1 MAEGRLPSGE
11 NTSPPQLLN
20 MIQEIGPSSTS
31 DQIKFDK
38 IALEWAKKPGNFV
51 NEVATAIIYMINETS
66 RQNIEPKKKDSRVNF
81 DFSAVLRARWNE
93 LSDIKGDQNLL
104 IQNKNSKIETGW
116 NSSIFVE
123 GIQKLVKPSC
133 QNIDNAEIFWDK
145 VIKYVINNS
154 NQLYLSGNDGSFEFF
169 CSILGEIYRRGEN
182 KTYIPKDD
190 ELFCKIDPFLQKW
203 ENPTVQAQFIVKICR
218 LGFEVQNGGYNIHQ
232 RNDINFLDESL
243 LNDDLKFDQL
253 YPSINNYSVILDAN
267 HLVPESLLS
276 MIKSDKRVAELIE
289 NGLIGT
295 PIIYN
300 ELKLPRIAVIH
311 SKGSCGAFICS
322 RLLKVLFD
330 LSSRVKDQ
338 KLLDQIHHLLFF
350 DIPRYS
356 PIGML
361 SSLGMIYCDLPN
373 YLKLSNDLV
382 GKVSEL
388 FETGIKSNE
397 LDKTILIN
405 ISISSIQEFIC
416 SPRSKMIANSQEK
429 EYELGPNFGL
439 LMQILFASFDEH
451 SSRRSRNLQFIRDL
465 IGQITLRYRFSSIV
479 ILSRLTSLGRKYIW
493 KFLKNEYT
501 VLPRL
506 CDMVEVKGQVP
517 PIFHREN
524 RRVTKSNPNI
534 HIDYFHWWFLCLDL
548 IVAGISIRQNS
559 GLNLTEGECNEII
572 QDSTEVLSRLFQKE
586 LEGRDSESFLLIVA
600 IVDYI
605 RARLVYMTYASAEL
619 QTILVNRRISLPSFS
634 FEKAVNFKIFAAR
647 IVRRNLLLGSPKLSF
662 PSNFWASSF
671 GTPSFSYYYWCISS
685 FVILA
690 IKNAI
695 IEFKLSIDGLENIQV
710 FNLLE
715 ALTEFEMIKVD
726 RGINSGIVNFRDDSV
741 RSNSGTISS
750 ISIKESDA
758 SKVEKTPSD
767 KSLTGL
773 KDTNNCNNGIDI
785 VPIEGS
791 RVAHDLE
798 INDKVNEYFTRFY
811 TGKMS
816 VKELISELKRVNSRD
831 STGDCKLF
839 NIFLQTLFD
848 ECRSFPKYPIPE
860 LRLTAIMLGTLVKE
874 DMLIPCGN
882 ALVFVQRCIIEALRK
897 NHWSKMF
904 CFGVLAMEQ
913 FIDKLINFPQFLFA
927 ILIMS
932 KHLEPAIG
940 SYIRYCEYCLSLL
953 PDSLR
958 NRLFIEKDVLK
969 SFGISPSMAPKNL
982 VSMCSPEM
990 ISFCCHTENIT
1001 KGDAHC
1007 HISKN
1012 RLGSLIKLD
1021 ISSKRTL
1028 PDGLTIEQLQGFGL
1042 GSLEKLMNDP
1052 RIYDTITIPSDN
1064 VIEQI
1069 FAICNT
1075 LASTNVDS
1083 KAQEMAEI
1091 LGKNPEYSYWFA
1103 FYLVKNRAS
1112 KEKNNHSTYVS
1123 LLVKLDELLPDITDS
1138 FHDSKLNDTS
1148 AVPIT
1153 RKGSNFDVGRSIT
1166 DIAALA
1172 SYDCIKA
1179 LLCYSTILNEVSS
1192 FVNILR
1198 HLGCWLGQ
1206 ITIGINHPI
1215 IHKYLNPRQLLIE
1228 SYSKGCISSTLPF
1241 VCKILESAKNTHFV
1255 PPNPWTNSLL
1265 LTLAEIHSTANNA
1278 NSRMFEVEL
1287 LFKQLELNLEDYS
1300 DKSNYLMVGPQVF
1313 NSYNVNTLNEEQRR
1327 IYMNVRTHQGANTQ
1341 YSGVLH
1347 NRNTSNLN
1355 NFSKTVPTSFTQPSN
1370 LNDSQLISSFMPP
1383 HYNQM
1388 MVQQQSRQYQI
1399 PTMDMQ
1405 FWANKVLI
1413 SPSIPLFQI
1422 QPSLRPLVPLALDR
1436 SIKEILQVVIPRS
1449 VRIAII
1455 TTREIVG
1462 KDFAFEPDE
1471 NIYRRATQL
1480 MVSSLSGSMAI
1491 AACREPL
1498 RVAFIAQLRQILHQ
1512 TLSREEDHL
1521 LVEQIAQVLCSDNID
1536 LGCYIIEQAVIKRAV
1551 EELEDSISPGIL
1563 YRKKMRESG
1572 QQFVDINY
1580 YGGPNS
1586 QIQTLYLSSLPEILK
1601 YRQNSMRHLQLY
1613 RDFLLFTLMRN
1624 VYKDS
1629 SSQPEARVSNTGQQ
1643 ITQVSRQQGRG
1654 DQIAGQI
1661 HRSQCSHQNTN
1672 RYSNRQDL
1680 PQNTTSNKVEMNYR
1694 LSSNNHIHTKSTN
1707 TLIVQPQEPVRVPL
1721 LFEIS
1726 LFPLMSRV
1734 DECLSQIKDVIR
1746 EMALYP
1752 PIFPRNFF
1760 PPVGNLSYESH
1771 YRSQVF
1777 TFSRP
1782 LGSKVTISSPR
1793 TTAHPVLSVLA
1804 SLPSDHILF
1813 YLCKVVC
1820 TIAASASQKEDIL
1833 IGISQKLFRTLFDAA
1848 AAYQQSIMGAIPS
1861 TKCIASALGF
1871 DAALLHIEVFL
1882 GLSHQLL
1889 LVNPKFCSKLRKEA
1903 VGWFVHAI
1911 EEPKYS
1917 VDIIVGALRYGLVS
1931 NHEFDISL
1939 TNLLDKE
1946 FPLKKSD
1953 DSSGSLGKFL
1963 NFIEFT
1969 YKLFFRC
1976 IGDWHFPID
1985 KRLPK
1990 TTQVLKSLTNNTL
2003 LIQNHFSTRSVILP
2017 GFYYKP
2023 NPSKTNLA
2031 EIKSMVD
2038 SLLREIGSK
2047 KITSTHLDWIG
2058 EKVPDIVNFCTI
2070 TKSYTDKV
2078 INPLYPGL
2086 PVPMTPSGEVTSV
2099 VGRIFDEWILLLRMT
2114 IFSGVGTNERNN
2126 PYRNLF
2132 LQRLARQGLLK
2143 MDDRTEKLFTACIER
2158 AIYLSLNKKF
2168 TGLSL
2173 RKNINAKS
2181 CDISNTQADMDP
2193 FPLDSL
2199 VKLITTMA
2207 RFLDPQ
2213 QMISVVTTH
2222 KFLSILT
2229 KIIHKSSESST
2240 FNQRPYYRIF
2250 FALLCEYESIGQS
2263 SEMVHFTCI
2272 LSIVNHLHYINPN
2285 RVPAFAY
2292 SWIQIISSNKLFP
2305 YLLRHAKSWQPYQS
2319 LLIQLF
2325 TFISPYLKYIQ
2336 LSDNIKSIYGAL
2348 LRILL
2353 VLLHDFPEFLCDYSY
2368 SFCDAL
2374 PLNCIQIRNLIL
2386 SAFPRNMKLPD
2397 PFLPTLR
2404 IENIPEIKVIPR
2416 MTSNYGPYILY
2427 KELKANIDR
2436 YWVTRDYSILPLI
2449 MKAMKLNR
2457 ENAIK
2462 KGTKYFFPVI
2472 TALLLYVGIYLPNG
2486 SRSNSNIDN
2495 SSEAVS
2501 VSVPDLEPINLK
2513 VDNLDEKG
2521 DLKNVI
2527 DSIEDPSLAIFL
2539 FLSKNLDME
2548 GRFNFISAITNFLG
2562 YPNYYT
2568 FYFRTLLLWLFLNSY
2583 DSVVQEQITRILL
2596 ERLIVHRPHPWG
2608 LLITFIEL
2616 IKDPKYSFW
2625 SCSFVHLA
2633 PEVEKLF
2640 QSVAQTCLGQGLNKN
2655 SSVNS

>member
-1 MAEGRLPSGE
+1 MVEEKLPSGE
-11 NTSPPQLLN
+11 NTSPPKLLSL
-20 MIQEIGPSSTS
+20 IREIGPSSTS

-38 IALEWAKKPGNFV
+38 IALEWARKPNNFV
-51 NEVATAIIYMINETS
+51 NEVAAAIIYMLNETS
-66 RQNIEPKKKDSRVNF
+66 RHNIEPKKKDNQINF

-93 LSDIKGDQNLL
+93 LSDIKSDQNFL
-104 IQNKNSKIETGW
+104 IHNKNDKIETGW
-116 NSSIFVE
+116 NSSVFVE
-123 GIQKLVKPSC
+123 GIQKLVKPFC
-133 QNIDNAEIFWDK
+133 QNLENPGIFWDK

-154 NQLYLSGNDGSFEFF
+154 DQLYLSGNDGSFEFF
-169 CSILGEIYRRGEN
+169 CSILGEIYRRGDN
-182 KTYIPKDD
+182 RTYIPKDN
-190 ELFCKIDPFLQKW
+190 EFFCKIDPFLQKW
-203 ENPTVQAQFIVKICR
+203 ENPTVQAQFIVKICKF
-218 LGFEVQNGGYNIHQ
+218 GFEVQNRAYDIQG
-232 RNDINFLDESL
+232 NDINFLDESL

-253 YPSINNYSVILDAN
+253 YPNINNHSIILDAS

-276 MIKSDKRVAELIE
+276 MVKTDTRIVELIE

-300 ELKLPRIAVIH
+300 ELKLPRIAIIH
-311 SKGSCGAFICS
+311 SRGSCGAFICS

-330 LSSRVKDQ
+330 ISNRVKDQ
-338 KLLDQIHHLLFF
+338 KLLDQIHHLLFY

-361 SSLGMIYCDLPN
+361 SSLGVIYSDLPN
-373 YLKLSNDLV
+373 YLKLPNDLV
-382 GKVSEL
+382 NKISEL
-388 FETGIKSNE
+388 FETGLKSNE

-405 ISISSIQEFIC
+405 ISILSIQEFVC
-416 SPRSKMIANSQEK
+416 STRSKIMATSQGK

-439 LMQILFASFDEH
+439 LMQILFASFEEH
-451 SSRRSRNLQFIRDL
+451 GSRRNRNLQFIRDFL
-465 IGQITLRYRFSSIV
+465 GQITLRYRFSSIV

-493 KFLKNEYT
+493 KFLRNEYT

-506 CDMVEVKGQVP
+506 CDMIEVKGQVP
-517 PIFHREN
+517 PIHPREN
-524 RRVTKSNPNI
+524 RRNSRSNSNI
-534 HIDYFHWWFLCLDL
+534 YIDYFHWWFLCLDF

-559 GLNLTEGECNEII
+559 GLNLSEGECSDII
-572 QDSTEVLSRLFQKE
+572 QDSTDVLSRLFQRE
-586 LEGRDSESFLLIVA
+586 LEGKYSESFLLIVA

-634 FEKAVNFKIFAAR
+634 FEKAANFKIFAAR
-647 IVRRNLLLGSPKLSF
+647 IVRRNLLLGSPKLPF

-671 GTPSFSYYYWCISS
+671 GTPSFSYYYWSISS

-695 IEFKLSIDGLENIQV
+695 IEFKISIDGIENVRI

-715 ALTEFEMIKVD
+715 ALTEFEMVKANK
-726 RGINSGIVNFRDDSV
+726 INSGIVNSFKGDSG
-741 RSNSGTISS
+741 RQKTIG
-750 ISIKESDA
+750 ISIKDVNSNEGISSDRSLICSRDTGNYNNNIDLA
-758 SKVEKTPSD
+758 PVEGNKTVNDS
-767 KSLTGL
+767 
-773 KDTNNCNNGIDI
+773 
-785 VPIEGS
+785 
-791 RVAHDLE
+791 E
-798 INDKVNEYFTRFY
+798 INERVNEYFTRFY
-811 TGKMS
+811 TGKIDI
-816 VKELISELKRVNSRD
+816 KELIYELKEANSKY
-831 STGDCKLF
+831 STDECKLF
-839 NIFLQTLFD
+839 NVFLQTLFD
-848 ECRSFPKYPIPE
+848 ECRSFPKYPVPE
-860 LRLTAIMLGTLVKE
+860 LRLTAIMLGTLVRE
-874 DMLIPCGN
+874 DMLIPYGN
-882 ALVFVQRCIIEALRK
+882 ALVFVQRCIIEALKK

-913 FIDKLINFPQFLFA
+913 FINKIINFPQFLFA
-927 ILIMS
+927 IVIMS
-932 KHLEPAIG
+932 KHLEPVIG
-940 SYIRYCEYCLSLL
+940 NYIRYCEYCLSLL
-953 PDSLR
+953 PDNLKSK
-958 NRLFIEKDVLK
+958 LFIEKGILENL
-969 SFGISPSMAPKNL
+969 GISPLMTIKNL
-982 VSMCSPEM
+982 VSTCNPEM
-990 ISFCCHTENIT
+990 ISFCCPTENIT
-1001 KGDAHC
+1001 ENEENC
-1007 HISKN
+1007 LVSKN
-1012 RLGSLIKLD
+1012 EFGSLVKLD
-1021 ISSKRTL
+1021 ISSKKIL

-1042 GSLEKLMNDP
+1042 GSLERLMNDP
-1052 RIYDTITIPSDN
+1052 RIYNTITIPPDHI
-1064 VIEQI
+1064 VEHI
-1069 FAICNT
+1069 FTICNT

-1091 LGKNPEYSYWFA
+1091 LKKNPEFSYWFT
-1103 FYLVKNRAS
+1103 FYLVKNRTS
-1112 KEKNNHSTYVS
+1112 KEKNNHSTYIGF
-1123 LLVKLDELLPDITDS
+1123 LVKLDELLPEIVDD
-1138 FHDSKLNDTS
+1138 FHKRKPDDNSM
-1148 AVPIT
+1148 VPIT
-1153 RKGSNFDVGRSIT
+1153 RRESDFKVGRSIT

-1179 LLCYSTILNEVSS
+1179 LLCYSTLLNEVSS

-1198 HLGCWLGQ
+1198 HLGFWLGQ
-1206 ITIGINHPI
+1206 ITIGINQPI
-1215 IHKYLNPRQLLIE
+1215 VHKYLNPRQLLIE
-1228 SYSKGCISSTLPF
+1228 SYFKGCISSTLPF
-1241 VCKILESAKNTHFV
+1241 VCKILESAKNTHFD
-1255 PPNPWTNSLL
+1255 PPNPWTNSILF
-1265 LTLAEIHSTANNA
+1265 TLAEIHSNADNA

-1287 LFKQLELNLEDYS
+1287 LFKQLELNLEDYIN
-1300 DKSNYLMVGPQVF
+1300 KTNYLMVDSQML
-1313 NSYNVNTLNEEQRR
+1313 NSYNINAVNEEQKR
-1327 IYMNVRTHQGANTQ
+1327 IYMNLRTPQVTNTQ
-1341 YSGVLH
+1341 HTSLSQ
-1347 NRNTSNLN
+1347 NRNMNHLN
-1355 NFSKTVPTSFTQPSN
+1355 GFTKSVPNSFTQPN
-1370 LNDSQLISSFMPP
+1370 GQIDSQLASSFVPP

-1388 MVQQQSRQYQI
+1388 MVQQPRQYQAA
-1399 PTMDMQ
+1399 TTDMQ

-1413 SPSIPLFQI
+1413 SPSIGLFQM

-1498 RVAFIAQLRQILHQ
+1498 RVAFITQLRQILQQ
-1512 TLSREEDHL
+1512 TLSREEDNV
-1521 LVEQIAQVLCSDNID
+1521 LVEQIAQLICSDNID
-1536 LGCYIIEQAVIKRAV
+1536 LGCYIIEQAVVKRAV
-1551 EELEDSISPGIL
+1551 EELEDAISPGVI
-1563 YRKKMRESG
+1563 YRKKMRETG
-1572 QQFVDINY
+1572 QQFVDMNY

-1586 QIQTLYLSSLPEILK
+1586 QIQTLYLSSLPDILK

-1624 VYKDS
+1624 VYRDS
-1629 SSQPEARVSNTGQQ
+1629 SSQLETRINNNGQQ
-1643 ITQVSRQQGRG
+1643 IVQVQRQQGRN
-1654 DQIAGQI
+1654 DQTTNQI
-1661 HRSQCSHQNTN
+1661 HKTQCSHQSTN
-1672 RYSNRQDL
+1672 RYTTRQDFS
-1680 PQNTTSNKVEMNYR
+1680 QNINTVKTEAMSSR
-1694 LSSNNHIHTKSTN
+1694 LLSSNQVHTNLVHTSM
-1707 TLIVQPQEPVRVPL
+1707 VQPLEPVRVPL
-1721 LFEIS
+1721 LFEASI
-1726 LFPLMSRV
+1726 FPLMSRV
-1734 DECLSQIKDVIR
+1734 DECLTQIKDVIR

-1752 PIFPRNFF
+1752 PIFPRNFSS
-1760 PPVGNLSYESH
+1760 PIGNLSYESH
-1771 YRSQVF
+1771 YRSQAF

-1782 LGSKVTISSPR
+1782 LGSKVTLSSPR

-1813 YLCKVVC
+1813 YLCKVVFA
-1820 TIAASASQKEDIL
+1820 IGASASQKEDIL
-1833 IGISQKLFRTLFDAA
+1833 IGISQKLLRTLFDAA

-1882 GLSHQLL
+1882 GLSHQILL
-1889 LVNPKFCSKLRKEA
+1889 INPKFRSKLRSEA
-1903 VGWFVHAI
+1903 IGWFVHAI

-1917 VDIIVGALRYGLVS
+1917 VDIIVGALRYGLISSRELDVFLTDLL
-1931 NHEFDISL
+1931 NREFHIDDPDNPSCSL
-1939 TNLLDKE
+1939 D
-1946 FPLKKSD
+1946 
-1953 DSSGSLGKFL
+1953 KFL
-1963 NFIEFT
+1963 NLIEFT

-1985 KRLPK
+1985 RKLPK
-1990 TTQVLKSLTNNTL
+1990 TTQTLNILASNT
-2003 LIQNHFSTRSVILP
+2003 LIQNYFHTRSVIIP

-2031 EIKSMVD
+2031 EIKSIVD
-2038 SLLREIGSK
+2038 ILLKEMNSNKFINRKTG
-2047 KITSTHLDWIG
+2047 WIG
-2058 EKVPDIVNFCTI
+2058 EKIPEILSFCTI
-2070 TKSYTDKV
+2070 INSHKDKV
-2078 INPLYPGL
+2078 LSPVYSKL
-2086 PVPMTPSGEVTSV
+2086 PIPITPSNEVSNV
-2099 VGRIFDEWILLLRMT
+2099 VGRIFDEWILLLRIT
-2114 IFSGVGTNERNN
+2114 VFSGVGTNERNN

-2132 LQRLARQGLLK
+2132 LQRLTRQGLLK

-2158 AIYLSLNKKF
+2158 ALYISLNNKF
-2168 TGLSL
+2168 ICLTQNKNTNGKLCD
-2173 RKNINAKS
+2173 KNI
-2181 CDISNTQADMDP
+2181 TQTNMDP

-2213 QMISVVTTH
+2213 QMISVVITH

-2229 KIIHKSSESST
+2229 KIIHRNSELPT

-2250 FALLCEYESIGQS
+2250 FAFLCEYESIGQS
-2263 SEMVHFTCI
+2263 SEMVHFTCL
-2272 LSIVNHLHYINPN
+2272 LSIVHHLHYINPN

-2292 SWIQIISSNKLFP
+2292 SWVQIISSNKLFP

-2325 TFISPYLKYIQ
+2325 TFISPYLKNIQ
-2336 LSDNIKSIYGAL
+2336 LSCNIKAIYGAL

-2404 IENIPEIKVIPR
+2404 IENIPEIKVVPR
-2416 MTSNYGPYILY
+2416 MISNYGPFILY
-2427 KELKANIDR
+2427 KELKSRIDR
-2436 YWVTRDYSILPLI
+2436 YWITRDYSILPLI
-2449 MKAMKLNR
+2449 LESMKLDR
-2457 ENAIK
+2457 ENALK
-2462 KGTKYFFPVI
+2462 KGTKYIFPVI

-2486 SRSNSNIDN
+2486 SRSNSNMEN
-2495 SSEAVS
+2495 SSEPMS
-2501 VSVPDLEPINLK
+2501 VNVLDIELVNVNTNNLENEI
-2513 VDNLDEKG
+2513 G
-2521 DLKNVI
+2521 LKNVI

-2539 FLSKNLDME
+2539 FLSRNLDME

-2568 FYFRTLLLWLFLNSY
+2568 FYFRTLLLWLFLNSH

-2616 IKDPKYSFW
+2616 IKNPKYSFW
-2625 SCSFVHLA
+2625 NCSFVHLA

-2640 QSVAQTCLGQGLNKN
+2640 QSVAQTCLGQGANKN